1 MHESH
6 GHEDLYKRCDRCD
19 GQGKYVGLVTV
30 ENPCKGCEGK
40 GKIANPEAVKRVA
53 SEIIRGALKCWGV
66 ANDSVSR
73 ATEATKAFSAKLSD
87 TCANEK
93 ASDER
98 SYPVSHI
105 EGPSCVTNVSPE
117 EMEDYV
123 TGLRKALA
131 RWRSE
136 RYPDA
141 VCIPAPSENPT
152 LSREI
157 PSKVV
162 FPAKFTSM
170 LRELDANSLFADVT
184 ATEMVRAQPMF
195 EDGDERSYL
204 NTVKFYRVESE
215 LFEIKESVGSDE

>member
-1 MHESH
+1 MHEH
-6 GHEDLYKRCDRCD
+6 QGHEDLYKRCDRCD

-30 ENPCKGCEGK
+30 ENPCMGCEGK
-40 GKIANPEAVKRVA
+40 GKIANPEAIKRVA
-53 SEIIRGALKCWGV
+53 NEIVQDALECWGV
-66 ANDSVSR
+66 SVSR

-87 TCANEK
+87 TCAEVKDASDGTSEK
-93 ASDER
+93 ASDEL
-98 SYPVSHI
+98 SYVERQQEARKRWLDENVTYKNVETSRI
-105 EGPSCVTNVSPE
+105 PSCVTNVSSE

-123 TGLRKALA
+123 TGLREALA

-152 LSREI
+152 VSREI

-162 FPAKFTSM
+162 FPAKFIAT
-170 LRELDANSLFADVT
+170 LRELDANSLFANTT

-195 EDGDERSYL
+195 EEDDETR
-204 NTVKFYRVESE
+204 
-215 LFEIKESVGSDE
+215 